1 MLFLLLLGTSALADE
16 GFEKNIRPL
25 LVEQCLKCHGPTKQ
39 SGGLRLDSRDALLTG
54 GDSGPAAVSGKPEES
69 LLVKA
74 VAYSGELKMP
84 PKGKL
89 ADGDAVALSDWIR
102 RGLPWPDSK
111 DARGGKAKA
120 LVTDEHRR
128 WWAYQPVRPVAPPAV
143 KNTAWPRSGID
154 RFILACLEAKG
165 FPPAPPADKRTL
177 LRRATFDLTGLPP
190 TPEEIVAFLKDDSPQ
205 AFARVVD
212 RLLASPAYGERWGR
226 HWLDVVRYADY
237 YQTNPK
243 GHGSNDKFELHEA
256 YRYRDWVVSA
266 FNRDLPYDQFVTHQ
280 IAGDRLSSVTS
291 QSPYVDGL
299 VATGFLSIG
308 SWDHGDADKDKIVS
322 DIVDDQIEVVGKAFL
337 GLTLSCARCHDH
349 KFDPIGTDDYYALA
363 GMFYSTRTLA
373 DLGTKGDHTL
383 INRVPLIG
391 PPALAERKRQEDRL
405 AEITS
410 LLAEKDI
417 TGRFR
422 ALSAGGEALIP
433 TRFVSKAGA
442 VGTIHKDGI
451 ITITGPATRDEYT
464 IEAIVPKGVTIKA
477 VRLEALADPALPGKG
492 PGRAG
497 NGNFVVTGFAAT
509 FGPVK
514 SSAPSTP
521 LRFVRAQADFEQD
534 GLPVSNSL
542 AGKANQGWAVHPREG
557 ADHVAVYEVAAETA
571 PAEGTRLV
579 FTIGHGYAD
588 LHTLGRF
595 RLAVL
600 SEVPVIKP
608 DHDDPAWRKLD
619 TERSQLQSAL
629 AVPVPL
635 ALGVSEGGTPG
646 SLYPGVQDVKLHTRG
661 SYTKLGPVVK
671 RRLPQFF
678 AGTSQPEV
686 KGSGRLELSQWIAH
700 ADNPL
705 TARVM
710 VNRIWQHHFG
720 EGIVRT
726 PSNFGK
732 LGEAPT
738 HPELFDWLAVQFIQ
752 DGWSVKAMH
761 RRIMLSATYQQGSV
775 IPKDLAAKDAENRL
789 FGRFSPRRLEAEAIR
804 DAMLSVSGQL
814 DLTPGGPALAEVN
827 IKRRSLYV
835 STTRWDRSNYSTL
848 FDAANP
854 DQAVE
859 KRGGSTV
866 APQAL
871 FLLNNPFVQ
880 AQAKHLAARLKSAA
894 TDDPARVRLA
904 YELLFA
910 RPPRDDELRLGLRFL
925 AATRWDEYAH
935 ALLCSNEFV
944 FID

>member
-1 MLFLLLLGTSALADE
+1 MRVPTTMLVLLLLNSSALADE

-39 SGGLRLDSRDALLTG
+39 SGGLRLDSRNALLKG

-111 DARGGKAKA
+111 VAPGGKAKA

-154 RFILACLEAKG
+154 RFILAGLEAKS

-237 YQTNPK
+237 YQANPK
-243 GHGSNDKFELHEA
+243 SHGSNHKFELHEA

-266 FNRDLPYDQFVTHQ
+266 FNRDLPYDQFVAHQ
-280 IAGDRLSSVTS
+280 IAGDRLSSATG

-383 INRVPLIG
+383 INRVPLV
-391 PPALAERKRQEDRL
+391 PADELVKREAQLVGIKKVEGELRL
-405 AEITS
+405 AASRRAAS
-410 LLAEKDI
+410 LLAPMHPI
-417 TGRFR
+417 GI
-422 ALSAGGEALIP
+422 A
-433 TRFVSKAGA
+433 A
-442 VGTIHKDGI
+442 V
-451 ITITGPATRDEYT
+451 A
-464 IEAIVPKGVTIKA
+464 
-477 VRLEALADPALPGKG
+477 ALPDDT
-492 PGRAG
+492 PNLLQQRDRL
-497 NGNFVVTGFAAT
+497 TMELL
-509 FGPVK
+509 P
-514 SSAPSTP
+514 AP
-521 LRFVRAQADFEQD
+521 
-534 GLPVSNSL
+534 
-542 AGKANQGWAVHPREG
+542 
-557 ADHVAVYEVAAETA
+557 
-571 PAEGTRLV
+571 
-579 FTIGHGYAD
+579 
-588 LHTLGRF
+588 
-595 RLAVL
+595 
-600 SEVPVIKP
+600 
-608 DHDDPAWRKLD
+608 
-619 TERSQLQSAL
+619 
-629 AVPVPL
+629 PL

-646 SLYPGVQDVKLHTRG
+646 SLYPGVQDVKLHIRG

-686 KGSGRLELSQWIAH
+686 KGSGRLGLAQWIAH

-738 HPELFDWLAVQFIQ
+738 HPELLDWLAVQFIQ

-775 IPKDLAAKDAENRL
+775 IPKDLAAKDADNRL

-814 DLTPGGPALAEVN
+814 DLTPGGPALADVN

-871 FLLNNPFVQ
+871 FLLNNPFAQ

-910 RPPRDDELRLGLRFL
+910 RPPKDDELRLGLRFL
-925 AATRWDEYAH
+925 ASVSWDEYAH